1 MAPPRKPG
9 LRLRINKRAFTRK
22 VKKRIEAN
30 MEGIGRLL
38 VAQLAA
44 AVSTPFPPASR
55 VGESPHRR
63 SGDLQGSFKFL
74 VKVGLITVSLR
85 VFTDN
90 VYAARLE
97 FGFIGTDRLGRNINQ
112 GPRPYWR
119 PVIAKSRIGTFV
131 AKDP

>member
-1 MAPPRKPG
+1 MAPRRKPG
-9 LRLRINKRAFTRK
+9 LRLKLNKVALTRR
-22 VKKRIEAN
+22 VKKRIKFN

-38 VAQLAA
+38 VANLAQ
-44 AVSTPFPPASR
+44 AVSTPYPPASR
-55 VGESPHRR
+55 VGEMPHRR
-63 SGDLQGSFKFL
+63 TGDLQKSFKWV
-74 VKVGLITVSLR
+74 VKVGAIFIGLR

-97 FGFIGTDRLGRNINQ
+97 FGFIGTDSLGRNINQ

-119 PVIAKSRIGTFV
+119 PVIAKTPIGTFV